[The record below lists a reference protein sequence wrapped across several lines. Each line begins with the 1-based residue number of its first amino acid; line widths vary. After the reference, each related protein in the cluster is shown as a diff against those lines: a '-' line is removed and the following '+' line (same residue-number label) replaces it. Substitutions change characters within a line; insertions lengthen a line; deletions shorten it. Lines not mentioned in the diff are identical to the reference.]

1 MSVKSLWAAVAVQ
14 AKMDLHRVPY
24 VKACK
29 KTREEIERNRDSA
42 VSWLGSEDFNYVC
55 DILEMD
61 PGRMRRGI
69 ETEW

>member
-1 MSVKSLWAAVAVQ
+1 
-14 AKMDLHRVPY
+14 MDLHRVPY

-29 KTREEIERNRDSA
+29 KTRKEIERNRDSA

-55 DILEMD
+55 DILEID